1 MEDKAIKI
9 FPETFEGIERYY
21 RASQGKAEFVP
32 ILAQINEHVA
42 KLCGGDTWDYYTKA
56 HKLVETNL
64 AVHQYYTLDMPG
76 FYYDI
81 YNIEAEALGQRMNWE
96 RNRMPDIDRQNPL
109 IREHGDLN
117 RLRPPDF
124 KKSARMPFVL
134 EVMKRCYDLG
144 LAARIRFCSPF
155 SLAVNVRGIEALL
168 MDILTAPQF
177 AHRLLTFLTDE
188 VLIPWVQAQR
198 EAIGQPKATGSGA
211 DAAASPPIVNV
222 PILEEFVMPYVA
234 RMNQK
239 IGPVISLGNWGQS
252 YLYKQPK
259 NFRRMLELM
268 AIMSPNLLMCLD
280 PDVAETGPAPYV
292 EFAQE
297 KKMPLMLGIDT
308 HLLQDGPI
316 EKIIER
322 CREYARVGEQV
333 DRRLVIFLND
343 ISVHTPTDHVHTA
356 IAAVRHFGKYPIE
369 ELPLHS
375 FLPPQRES
383 FQSFMEGFS

>member
-1 MEDKAIKI
+1 MKI
-9 FPETFEGIERYY
+9 FPETFEGIKRYY
-21 RASQGKAEFVP
+21 CAFQGKAEFVP
-32 ILAQINEHVA
+32 ILAQINEHVV
-42 KLCGGDTWDYYTKA
+42 KLCGGDMREYYTNA
-56 HKLVETNL
+56 QKLVDMNL
-64 AVHQYYTLDMPG
+64 AVHQYYNLDMPG

-81 YNIEAEALGQRMNWE
+81 YNIEAEALGQQMNWE
-96 RNRMPDIDRQNPL
+96 PNRMPDIDRQNPL
-109 IREHGDLN
+109 IREQADLD

-134 EVMKRCYDLG
+134 EVMKQCYDLG

-234 RMNQK
+234 RMNEK
-239 IGPVISLGNWGQS
+239 IGPVISMGYWGQS

-259 NFRRMLELM
+259 PFRRMLELM
-268 AIMSPNLLMCLD
+268 AMMSPNLLMCLD
-280 PDVAETGPAPYV
+280 PDVAETGPDPYV

-322 CREYARVGEQV
+322 CRGYVRIGEKV
-333 DRRLVIFLND
+333 DRRLIIFFND
-343 ISVHTPTDHVHTA
+343 ISVHTPTDHVHAA
-356 IAAVRHFGKYPIE
+356 ITAVRHFGKYPIE
-369 ELPLHS
+369 ELPLNS
-375 FLPPQRES
+375 FLPHPRES
-383 FQSFMEGFS
+383 FQSFIERFSRVC